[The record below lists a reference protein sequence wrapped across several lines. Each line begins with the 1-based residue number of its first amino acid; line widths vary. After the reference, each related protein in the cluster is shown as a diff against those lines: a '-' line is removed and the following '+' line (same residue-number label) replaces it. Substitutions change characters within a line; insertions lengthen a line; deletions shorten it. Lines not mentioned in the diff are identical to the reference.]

1 MKISNIA
8 FTTFALMGVS
18 FTSSFSPVSISVTQ
32 QQQQNQQQRQEFNKV
47 SSLYMS
53 QETEENV
60 TTENKHEIVD
70 ELRSKLRVTRGPEKK
85 VCVTFFSFDF
95 IFHHEHC
102 YIVWRVLF
110 HKRDGCVIVIRKE
123 KAKFVFLYV

>member
-1 MKISNIA
+1 
-8 FTTFALMGVS
+8 MGVS

-70 ELRSKLRVTRGPEKK
+70 ELRSKLSVTRGPEKK
-85 VCVTFFSFDF
+85 VCVTFF
-95 IFHHEHC
+95 
-102 YIVWRVLF
+102 
-110 HKRDGCVIVIRKE
+110 
-123 KAKFVFLYV
+123 YV